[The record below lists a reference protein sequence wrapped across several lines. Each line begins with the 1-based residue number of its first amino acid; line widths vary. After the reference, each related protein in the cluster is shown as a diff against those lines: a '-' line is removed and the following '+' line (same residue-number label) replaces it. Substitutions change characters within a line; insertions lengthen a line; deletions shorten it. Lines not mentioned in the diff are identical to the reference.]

1 MKASDIIANAL
12 DEFNVEDFV
21 QPDFADKAASEIL
34 IALYRD
40 GFRVLKEEQVVVAGQ
55 GAQVRK

>member
-21 QPDFADKAASEIL
+21 QPDFADKAAREIL

-40 GFRVLKEEQVVVAGQ
+40 GFRVLKEEQVVVVGQ
-55 GAQVRK
+55 

>member
-21 QPDFADKAASEIL
+21 QPDFADKAAREIL

-40 GFRVLKEEQVVVAGQ
+40 GFRVLKEEQVVVVGQ
-55 GAQVRK
+55 TAP